1 MKKMLGA
8 AVLAAAAIVIVAGP
22 ASAEARSFTA
32 TAQGTSQASAVNSAV
47 YHAYSK
53 AEWAGFLH
61 SQCYVSNSSA
71 RAGDIPGSWFGTATV
86 NCQR

>member
-1 MKKMLGA
+1 MKKVLGA
-8 AVLAAAAIVIVAGP
+8 AVLAAAAIVIAAGP

-32 TAQGTSQASAVNSAV
+32 TAQGASQTSAVSSAV

>member
-8 AVLAAAAIVIVAGP
+8 AVLAAAAIVIAAGP
-22 ASAEARSFTA
+22 ASAEARSFTGI
-32 TAQGTSQASAVNSAV
+32 AQGTSQTSAVNSAV

-53 AEWAGFLH
+53 AEWAGFLR
-61 SQCYVSNSSA
+61 SQCYVSSSGV
-71 RAGDIPGSWFGTATV
+71 RAGDNPGSWFGTATV

>member
-8 AVLAAAAIVIVAGP
+8 AVLAAGAIVIAAGP

-32 TAQGTSQASAVNSAV
+32 TAQGTSQTSAVSSAVNF
-47 YHAYSK
+47 AYGK
-53 AEWAGFLH
+53 ATTAGFLR

-71 RAGDIPGSWFGTATV
+71 RSGDIPGSWFGTATV
-86 NCQR
+86 YCQR